1 MAGPRTAGGGPGPVR
16 PRVLVVDDEPAICAA
31 VASALVQA
39 GYDALSAL
47 SGEAAHD
54 LLRSR
59 HVDVL
64 VLDLRMPD
72 MRGDVLYYLASALQP
87 HLACA
92 TMFLTGD
99 VTAEGRKMIADCG
112 SPLVRK
118 PYDIEV
124 LLDTVAALCPLSLEE
139 IA

>member
-1 MAGPRTAGGGPGPVR
+1 MASPRTPYAGPTPVR
-16 PRVLVVDDEPAICAA
+16 LCVLVVDDEPAICA
-31 VASALVQA
+31 VVTSALKRA
-39 GYDALSAL
+39 GYDTLSAL
-47 SGEAAHD
+47 GGEAAHD

-87 HLACA
+87 HLARA

-99 VTAEGRKMIADCG
+99 VSAEGRKMIAECG

-124 LLDTVAALCPLSLEE
+124 LLDTVAALCPQSREE